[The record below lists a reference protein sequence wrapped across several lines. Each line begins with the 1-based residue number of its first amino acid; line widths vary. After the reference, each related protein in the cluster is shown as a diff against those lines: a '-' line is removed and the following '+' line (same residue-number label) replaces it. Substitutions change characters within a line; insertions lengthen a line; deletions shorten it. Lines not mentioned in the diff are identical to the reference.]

1 MTIFLG
7 GNIMISNSEIRAKAR
22 DILGGSKLFSG
33 SWLYPVLVILIVG
46 VLNAAVAATYVG
58 PIIVYGLLMVACARY
73 FMNRVRGVIE
83 PRNLESAIDGL
94 RDNFLGSM
102 LTGILYTV
110 FISLG
115 TLIFFIPGIIFS
127 HSFAMAFYVIN
138 DHPEMTAMQALKES
152 HRLMKG
158 NRMQFFLLN
167 LSFFGWAILGSLCF
181 GIGTFWVSAYMETA
195 HAVFYEELLSRD
207 SGYTA

>member
-1 MTIFLG
+1 
-7 GNIMISNSEIRAKAR
+7 MISNSEIRARAR

-33 SWLYPVLVILIVG
+33 GWLYPVLVVLIVG
-46 VLNAAVAATYVG
+46 ALNAAVSITYVG
-58 PIIVYGLLMVACARY
+58 PIIVMGLLMVAAARY
-73 FMNRVRGVIE
+73 FMNRVRGTIE
-83 PRNLESAIDGL
+83 PKNIESAIDGVK
-94 RDNFLGSM
+94 DNFLGSM
-102 LTGILYTV
+102 LTGVLYTV
-110 FISLG
+110 FVSIG
-115 TLIFFIPGIIFS
+115 TFLFFIPGIIFS

-152 HRLMKG
+152 HRLMRG
-158 NRMQFFLLN
+158 HRMQFFLLN

-181 GIGTFWVSAYMETA
+181 GIGTLWVSAYMETA

>member
-1 MTIFLG
+1 
-7 GNIMISNSEIRAKAR
+7 MISNYEIRAKAR
-22 DILGGSKLFSG
+22 YILGGSQLFSG

-46 VLNAAVAATYVG
+46 VLNAAVTATYVG
-58 PIIVYGLLMVACARY
+58 PIIVYGLLMVASARY

-83 PRNLESAIDGL
+83 PRNLESAIDGI

-110 FISLG
+110 FVSLG

-127 HSFAMAFYVIN
+127 YSFSMAFYVIN

-167 LSFFGWAILGSLCF
+167 LSFFGWMILGSLCF

-195 HAVFYEELLSRD
+195 KAVFYEELVARD
-207 SGYTA
+207 GGYTA